1 MIKYEYASPFG
12 PMTMLASNEALYG
25 LWFNDQKYFG
35 AKYDLDQI
43 SVGKNTIIE
52 QTSGWL
58 DQYFTG
64 QNPDPYAIPLTIQ
77 ATPYRSH
84 ILKAL
89 HDVPTGSTI
98 TYQELAKK
106 AAPDQ
111 SIAKGA
117 ARAVGGA
124 VAHNPILIL
133 IPCHRVIG
141 SNGSL
146 TGYAGGTERKLALL
160 RLEGI
165 DF

>member
-1 MIKYEYASPFG
+1 MLKHEYASPLG
-12 PMTMLASNEALYG
+12 IMTMLASNDALCG

-35 AKYDLDQI
+35 ADYDLEKVA
-43 SVGKNTIIE
+43 VGQNQVIK
-52 QTSGWL
+52 QTVQWL

-64 QNPDPYAIPLTIQ
+64 QNPNPYAIPLTIQ
-77 ATPYRSH
+77 ATPYRSR
-84 ILKAL
+84 ILKTL
-89 HDVPTGSTI
+89 RDVPAGSTI

-106 AAPDQ
+106 AAPEH
-111 SIAKGA
+111 SIVKGA

-133 IPCHRVIG
+133 VPCHRVIG

-146 TGYAGGTERKLALL
+146 TGYAGGTDRKLALL

-165 DF
+165 DC